1 MSAGTGICRLR
12 VSVVN
17 DIRETRSGGVRDAQ
31 GGPGADCSG
40 PAASVDA
47 PTAVGARACGRLP
60 RLLKRR
66 EFLAAAAGRRVHS
79 SRMTVQ
85 VFQRPVPATGEAIR
99 GPRFGLTVTKKT
111 ANAVGRNRIRRRLRG
126 LLCKLRPSW
135 PQGDIDFVIVGR
147 AEMLTA
153 KPDVIEADLK
163 RAFSSPPG
171 QGNPRGRH
179 GRAPAKGRGKGRGH
193 GGGEGSGGTAGQG
206 DARSHNAIQQDPTG
220 GS

>member
-1 MSAGTGICRLR
+1 M
-12 VSVVN
+12 N
-17 DIRETRSGGVRDAQ
+17 DVRETRIGDGRDAQ
-31 GGPGADCSG
+31 PGSARTAPTRADTADASG
-40 PAASVDA
+40 SAAAS
-47 PTAVGARACGRLP
+47 PACGRLP
-60 RLLKRR
+60 RLLKRA
-66 EFLAAAAGRRVHS
+66 EFLAAAAGGRVHS

-85 VFQRPVPATGEAIR
+85 ILQRPAPKADDGKPAGAGIR

-135 PQGDIDFVIVGR
+135 PEGDIDFVIVGR

-153 KPDVIEADLK
+153 KADVIEADLK
-163 RAFSSPPG
+163 RAFSSPPR

-179 GRAPAKGRGKGRGH
+179 GRTPPRGRGKG
-193 GGGEGSGGTAGQG
+193 
-206 DARSHNAIQQDPTG
+206 DARSRNAIQQDPTG

>member
-1 MSAGTGICRLR
+1 MNDVREARIDGAQAAQPGLAGR
-12 VSVVN
+12 
-17 DIRETRSGGVRDAQ
+17 
-31 GGPGADCSG
+31 ADTAM
-40 PAASVDA
+40 PAS
-47 PTAVGARACGRLP
+47 ACGRLP

-85 VFQRPVPATGEAIR
+85 IFERPTRDRPAEDVTSHHGGGLGS

-126 LLCKLRPSW
+126 LLCKLRPWW
-135 PQGDIDFVIVGR
+135 PEGDIDFVIVGR

-153 KPDVIEADLK
+153 KADVIEADLK
-163 RAFSSPPG
+163 RAFSSPPR
-171 QGNPRGRH
+171 QGNPRARQGQTPPR
-179 GRAPAKGRGKGRGH
+179 GRGKG
-193 GGGEGSGGTAGQG
+193 
-206 DARSHNAIQQDPTG
+206 DARSRNAIQQDPTG